1 MNEQI
6 SKAVEVLRAGGI
18 ILYPTDTVWGIGCD
32 ATNADAVEKIYALK
46 RSMGKTS
53 MTVLLDNLDNV
64 GRYVRRVP
72 EIAWQLFEVSDKPL
86 TLVLPGGCGIAP
98 NLIPEQGTVGIRIP
112 KCDFCNQLIRR
123 LARPLVSTS
132 ANLTGYP
139 TPLTYEQISQ
149 EILSGVDMV
158 VDPSCESP
166 EATHR
171 ASSIILVGEGGEIKI
186 LRD

>member
-6 SKAVEVLRAGGI
+6 AKAVEVLRAGGI

-32 ATNADAVEKIYALK
+32 ATNAEAVEKIYTLK
-46 RSMGKTS
+46 YSLGKTS
-53 MTVLLDNLDNV
+53 MTVLVDSLDNV
-64 GRYVRRVP
+64 GRYVRNVP
-72 EIAWQLFEVSDKPL
+72 EIAWQLFEVADKPL
-86 TLVLPGGCGIAP
+86 TLVLPGGCGIAE

-112 KCDFCNQLIRR
+112 QCDFCKGVIRR
-123 LARPLVSTS
+123 LGRPLVSTS
-132 ANLTGYP
+132 ANVSGYP
-139 TPLTYEQISQ
+139 TPLTFEQIAD
-149 EILSGVDMV
+149 EIHNGVDMV

-171 ASSIILVGEGGEIKI
+171 ASSIILVGEGGAVRI

>member
-6 SKAVEVLRAGGI
+6 TKAVEVLRAGGI
-18 ILYPTDTVWGIGCD
+18 ILYPTDTIWGIGCD
-32 ATNADAVEKIYALK
+32 ATNAEAVEKIYSLK
-46 RSMGKTS
+46 RSLGKTS
-53 MTVLLDNLDNV
+53 MTVLLDSLDNV
-64 GRYVRRVP
+64 GRYVKRIP
-72 EIAWQLFEVSDKPL
+72 EIACQLFEVADKPL
-86 TLVLPGGCGIAP
+86 TLVLPGGCGVAE

-112 KCDFCNQLIRR
+112 QCDFCRGVIRR
-123 LARPLVSTS
+123 LGRPIVSTS

-139 TPLTYEQISQ
+139 TPNTYEQIAD
-149 EILSGVDMV
+149 EILSGVDLV

>member
-86 TLVLPGGCGIAP
+86 GAVALPPTLFPSRVLSVFVSPSAISAT
-98 NLIPEQGTVGIRIP
+98 NLSVAW
-112 KCDFCNQLIRR
+112 
-123 LARPLVSTS
+123 LALWFLPR
-132 ANLTGYP
+132 
-139 TPLTYEQISQ
+139 Q
-149 EILSGVDMV
+149 
-158 VDPSCESP
+158 
-166 EATHR
+166 
-171 ASSIILVGEGGEIKI
+171 I
-186 LRD
+186 LRAIPHL

>member
-86 TLVLPGGCGIAP
+86 TLVLPGGCSIAP

-112 KCDFCNQLIRR
+112 KCEFCN
-123 LARPLVSTS
+123 
-132 ANLTGYP
+132 
-139 TPLTYEQISQ
+139 
-149 EILSGVDMV
+149 
-158 VDPSCESP
+158 
-166 EATHR
+166 
-171 ASSIILVGEGGEIKI
+171 
-186 LRD
+186 